1 MLVKETLKAD
11 EKTGTE
17 AFGVGEELVTAAPLK
32 GVGEGKGGKPI
43 PVFRVRK
50 GTPAS
55 ISDGGIVLLD
65 LQPEKQRLSF
75 HGQTL
80 DDHACLWSLGVRQD
94 DAICLEFASPTMP
107 QKLQVVRAPDKPK
120 EKKGKG
126 GKKKK

>member
-1 MLVKETLKAD
+1 M
-11 EKTGTE
+11 
-17 AFGVGEELVTAAPLK
+17 K

-55 ISDGGIVLLD
+55 ISDGSIVLLD

-80 DDHACLWSLGVRQD
+80 DEHACLWSLGVRQD